1 MKKLFIGCGIV
12 VLLLLAGAGL
22 LVWSLWGDFRQLQVQ
37 TEQAFVRLDELRT
50 RHPFDGEHLE
60 QLDGERFARA
70 LDLRATLA
78 SDFRAI
84 EDRIRELDRKRE
96 AGEDGGGFLDVL
108 RSSLREFSE
117 VLPNLAQRLDEAQMS
132 WPELSWH
139 SRVLWSVLH
148 RIDVGAAEAEL
159 APLKGTWDEYSALYE
174 QLAREQR
181 GMRPLRDVIGDFPPA
196 VVAVAS
202 SLVARDIG
210 RVRAG
215 LGLPELEHFFL
226 TPVEQLEDLQFAK
239 EPRSED
245 APAPAPPAAEPAAEP
260 AGADAPR

>member
-22 LVWSLWGDFRQLQVQ
+22 LVWSFWGEIRQMQVQ
-37 TEQAFVRLDELRT
+37 TEQAFARLDELRA

-60 QLDGERFARA
+60 HLDPERFARA
-70 LDLRATLA
+70 LDLRAALEA
-78 SDFRAI
+78 DFRAI
-84 EDRIRELDRKRE
+84 EDRIRELDRKSE
-96 AGEDGGGFLDVL
+96 AGEEGAGVLDVL
-108 RSSLREFSE
+108 RATMQEVSA
-117 VLPNLAQRLDEAQMS
+117 VLPNLARRLDEAQMS
-132 WPELSWH
+132 WPELAWH

-159 APLKGTWDEYSALYE
+159 APLKGTWDKYSALYE
-174 QLAREQR
+174 QLAKEQR

-196 VVAVAS
+196 VVAEAS
-202 SLVARDIG
+202 TLVSRDID
-210 RVRAG
+210 RVRRG

-226 TPVEQLEDLQFAK
+226 TPVERLEDLQFAK
-239 EPRSED
+239 EPRREES
-245 APAPAPPAAEPAAEP
+245 PAPAAPEP